1 MAKYLSSEDA
11 CNVQISEEVITA
23 IVAIAACDVEGV
35 VPAGAKN
42 SNIDWKDLLP
52 KKGFGKNVRVESPEG
67 KLVIDVDI
75 SVEYGRPIQQVSGE
89 RAESG
94 VRRGHEPDGAQSRQC
109 QCARERDSVPE
120 KEAGIT
126 LAERNRPRFCMA
138 GFSVNVN
145 RIKISPSRRREGF
158 IFLLVYSIMFKI

>member
-23 IVAIAACDVEGV
+23 IVAIAAGDVEGV

-75 SVEYGRPIQQVSGE
+75 SVEYGIPIQQISENVQKAVFDAVTSQTGLKV
-89 RAESG
+89 G
-94 VRRGHEPDGAQSRQC
+94 
-109 QCARERDSVPE
+109 
-120 KEAGIT
+120 
-126 LAERNRPRFCMA
+126 
-138 GFSVNVN
+138 SVNVHVSG
-145 RIKISPSRRREGF
+145 ILFPKKKPE
-158 IFLLVYSIMFKI
+158 

>member
-75 SVEYGRPIQQVSGE
+75 SVEYGDPSSRF
-89 RAESG
+89 
-94 VRRGHEPDGAQSRQC
+94 RRTCRKRCSTRSRSQTGLK
-109 QCARERDSVPE
+109 V
-120 KEAGIT
+120 G
-126 LAERNRPRFCMA
+126 
-138 GFSVNVN
+138 SVNVHVSG
-145 RIKISPSRRREGF
+145 ILFPKKKPE
-158 IFLLVYSIMFKI
+158 

>member
-67 KLVIDVDI
+67 QAGDRRGHLGGIRQTHPA
-75 SVEYGRPIQQVSGE
+75 GFGE

>member
-23 IVAIAACDVEGV
+23 IVAIAAGDVEGV

-67 KLVIDVDI
+67 KLVIDVDP
-75 SVEYGRPIQQVSGE
+75 SSRFRRTCRKRCSTRS
-89 RAESG
+89 RA
-94 VRRGHEPDGAQSRQC
+94 RRGSKSAVSMC
-109 QCARERDSVPE
+109 
-120 KEAGIT
+120 T
-126 LAERNRPRFCMA
+126 
-138 GFSVNVN
+138 
-145 RIKISPSRRREGF
+145 
-158 IFLLVYSIMFKI
+158 